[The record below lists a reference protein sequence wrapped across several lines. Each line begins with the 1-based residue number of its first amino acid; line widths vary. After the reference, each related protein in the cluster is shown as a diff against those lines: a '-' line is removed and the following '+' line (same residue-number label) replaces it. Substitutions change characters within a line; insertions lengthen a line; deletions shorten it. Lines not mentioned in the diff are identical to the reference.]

1 MKRVHVGVLL
11 FLAVVWMQ
19 AFTHA
24 EAAHQV
30 IQQEFAWNETEGLFE
45 TVNLYIIGEIEDP
58 TADMCEVLVRG
69 PAGTGKLI
77 GWARDY
83 VIWDQENQ
91 QWAPTYY
98 CGDPARGV
106 IQRYYGPDITA
117 ESVCDLRDNLYYE
130 KSPDGLYDHLID
142 FEPVLNI
149 GLANGWLLR
158 ITQDYT
164 QWGHEIRLT
173 SPKGE
178 VSYVYG
184 DPHLMQ
190 KGGTQQQELA
200 AVGNY
205 VFDLTG
211 YYTLSLSCMK
221 SNAGFSLVTDA
232 SISGP
237 NDYLLNM
244 GRNSGVRVSGGTDS
258 LPAPSAGYPQAS
270 RQLFVYHYVPVEGAT
285 FESDSVTIAVES
297 ALTEVKLYLN
307 GTAYPLSGTA
317 PFWNIT
323 LNGLENGEYRYYL
336 WGTDGLEE
344 YTSST
349 RSFSIGQQTAPVP
362 TMNEWGMLLFM
373 LLIGLCA
380 VYCLRKRGLNSA

>member
-1 MKRVHVGVLL
+1 
-11 FLAVVWMQ
+11 MQ

-24 EAAHQV
+24 EAVRPMA
-30 IQQEFAWNETEGLFE
+30 IQQEFAWDETAGMFQ
-45 TVNLYIIGEIEDP
+45 TVNIYTIGEVEDYI
-58 TADMCEVLVRG
+58 ADMCEVLVQG
-69 PAGTGKLI
+69 PAGTGELI

-83 VIWDQENQ
+83 AIWDQENQ
-91 QWAPTYY
+91 QWALTYY

-106 IQRYYGPDITA
+106 IQRYAGDYITA
-117 ESVCDLRDNLYYE
+117 EGECYRRDNVYYE

-142 FEPVLNI
+142 FEPELNI
-149 GLANGWLLR
+149 ALANGWLLR
-158 ITQDYT
+158 INQDYT
-164 QWGHEIRLT
+164 QWGHAIRLT

-184 DPHLMQ
+184 DPHLLQ
-190 KGGTQQQELA
+190 AGGTHLQELA

-211 YYTLSLSCMK
+211 GYTLHLSCMK
-221 SNAGFSLVTDA
+221 ENAGFSLVTNA
-232 SISGP
+232 SIRGP
-237 NDYLLNM
+237 NDFWLTM
-244 GRNSGVRVSGGTDS
+244 GRNSGVRVSGGTH
-258 LPAPSAGYPQAS
+258 PAPSS
-270 RQLFVYHYVPVEGAT
+270 QLFVYHYVPVEGAA

-336 WGTDGLEE
+336 WGTDGSKE

-373 LLIGLCA
+373 LLIGLGA